1 MKTRIL
7 FSALFCLSF
16 CLSKAQMPGMG
27 NGSNSG
33 AMNSMNNL
41 PQGTNNNG
49 PSKKDEPPHGGEV
62 KEAGKYFI
70 EVVFDA
76 FASDEKLSIWLLKSN
91 FKPANIESAKGTAK
105 IKYVK
110 LNGKEEDKELI
121 ISEDKFICNVED
133 ASQAFTAFITI
144 TIKGKE
150 YHVVYNH
157 KAM

>member
-1 MKTRIL
+1 MKYRIFL
-7 FSALFCLSF
+7 SIVFCLAF
-16 CLSKAQMPGMG
+16 YLSNAQMPGMG
-27 NGSNSG
+27 GQSG

-41 PQGTNNNG
+41 PQNTSNNG

-62 KEAGKYFI
+62 KESGKYFI

-76 FASDEKLSIWLLKSN
+76 FAADEKLSVWVLRQN
-91 FKPANIESAKGTAK
+91 YKPAKIADAKGTVK
-105 IKYVK
+105 IKYLK
-110 LNGKEEDKELI
+110 LGKEEDKELI
-121 ISEDKFICNVED
+121 LADDKFICSVED

-150 YHVVYNH
+150 YRSIYNH